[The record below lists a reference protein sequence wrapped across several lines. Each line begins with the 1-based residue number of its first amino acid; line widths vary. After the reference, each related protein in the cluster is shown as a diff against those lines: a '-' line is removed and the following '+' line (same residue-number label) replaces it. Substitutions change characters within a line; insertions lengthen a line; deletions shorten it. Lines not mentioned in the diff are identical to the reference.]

1 MLAFLYLQNNIFRL
15 NPMLAKT
22 LLLVD
27 DEPNILNALKRLL
40 RRDGYTILTA
50 SSGEEGLE
58 VLNKQPVGII
68 ISDYRMPAMT
78 GIEFLSRVKELYPD
92 TIRIVLS
99 GFSDLDTV
107 TDAINQGNIY
117 KFISKPWD
125 DAQLRTV
132 IEEAFENYL
141 LKTENTQLTEK
152 LQNAYVCLQ
161 KKNEENTSL
170 INEIVTNSSNGI
182 IVIDQN
188 RTIVFCN
195 PFAMELLKGDCP
207 MLPGDQ
213 FGLPFKVEAKLHHK
227 LTLKDGTSLTLEIQC
242 AEIAHDGKPAFLITL
257 HDQTDIDRLHEAEQ
271 QAHAKLKASLLQ
283 MIKAI
288 SFGFEKRDPY
298 SAGHQ
303 KKVAPLA
310 MAIAE
315 QMALD
320 EQIIEGIKVAGLVHD
335 IGKIFIPSEILN
347 RPGSLNHYEKLIVQE
362 HTKIGYDIMSSVE
375 FIWPVAEVILQHHEN
390 IDGSGYPNQLTGDQM
405 ILEAKII
412 ALADRVCAMSEYRPY
427 RDSLSLEEIIALTH
441 EYRGKKFDSD
451 VCDAFL
457 KVMDNGYDLKA
468 DNELMF

>member
-1 MLAFLYLQNNIFRL
+1 MPAFIYSKNNIFQL
-15 NPMLAKT
+15 SPMPAKT

-50 SSGEEGLE
+50 TSGEEGLE
-58 VLNKQPVGII
+58 ALKKQQVGII

-78 GIEFLSRVKELYPD
+78 GIEFLSRVKESYPD

-132 IEEAFENYL
+132 IQEAFENYL

-152 LQNAYVCLQ
+152 LQHAYLCLQ

-170 INEIVTNSSNGI
+170 IDEIVTNSSNGI
-182 IVIDQN
+182 IVIDQDK
-188 RTIVFCN
+188 TIIFCN
-195 PFAMELLKGDCP
+195 PFAMELLKDDYP

-213 FGLPFKVEAKLHHK
+213 FELPFKPDAKLHHS
-227 LTLKDGTSLTLEIQC
+227 LRLKDSSQLTLEIQC

-257 HDQTDIDRLHEAEQ
+257 HDQTDMDRLHTAEQ
-271 QAHAKLKASLLQ
+271 QAHAKLKDSLLQ

-303 KKVAPLA
+303 KKVAP
-310 MAIAE
+310 
-315 QMALD
+315 
-320 EQIIEGIKVAGLVHD
+320 
-335 IGKIFIPSEILN
+335 
-347 RPGSLNHYEKLIVQE
+347 
-362 HTKIGYDIMSSVE
+362 
-375 FIWPVAEVILQHHEN
+375 
-390 IDGSGYPNQLTGDQM
+390 SGYGHRST
-405 ILEAKII
+405 
-412 ALADRVCAMSEYRPY
+412 
-427 RDSLSLEEIIALTH
+427 
-441 EYRGKKFDSD
+441 
-451 VCDAFL
+451 
-457 KVMDNGYDLKA
+457 NGVG
-468 DNELMF
+468 